1 MVNLCRIRLHLAQ
14 DGPEDAAHQAM
25 AIRLGE
31 ANASIFREQE
41 QIVLARLRIAQ
52 KKWDEALSLLVQL
65 AKDAQA
71 GRRFG
76 RLIEILTLQ
85 AVTRWLQGNTV
96 QALAALEQAL
106 AIGEPEDYVRVFVH
120 LGVPMAEL
128 LQQAAVRG
136 IAADYVNRLL
146 AAFGTEE
153 AERISAEASFP
164 GASILI
170 EPLTDRELEVLRL
183 LGDGYSNQ
191 DIAEALVITLNTVK
205 KHASGIYSKL
215 GVHSRTQAVVRA
227 QELGFL

>member
-1 MVNLCRIRLHLAQ
+1 
-14 DGPEDAAHQAM
+14 M

-31 ANASIFREQE
+31 ANASIVHEQE
-41 QIVLARLRIAQ
+41 QIVLVRMRIAQ
-52 KKWDEALSLLVQL
+52 KKWNETQSLLVQL
-65 AKDAQA
+65 AKDAKA

-76 RLIEILTLQ
+76 RLIEILALQ
-85 AVTRWLQGNTV
+85 AITRWLQGDKV

-106 AIGEPEDYVRVFVH
+106 AIGEPEGYVRIFVN

-128 LQQAAVRG
+128 LQQAVVHG
-136 IAADYVNRLL
+136 IAPDYVNRLL

-153 AERISAEASFP
+153 TQSIAIAAA
-164 GASILI
+164 GASVLI

-191 DIAEALVITLNTVK
+191 DIAKELVITLNTVK

-227 QELGFL
+227 QELGLL